1 MHSWLRLISACLNL
15 HISVIL
21 LKSCVYLCVLEIIV
35 YLMLLIS
42 FTPSLS
48 SWIEWLKWVW
58 SKGAGQKGRGP
69 RSIFSS
75 LALSETLFTWPV
87 FWPVPPPP
95 PPPHT
100 HSLIYLSLDTF
111 RAFHPR
117 VGLRKCKKKALLLRD
132 YTFGAIPLHST
143 SAKLYQ
149 PSGLCTMLWE
159 YSRERCREIIL
170 VKTLWSDKIKQ
181 TVRERRLIT
190 WLLTSSFK

>member
-1 MHSWLRLISACLNL
+1 MHSWLRLISAWLNL

-117 VGLRKCKKKALLLRD
+117 VGLRKCKKKKHFYWGITHLELYHFTALQQSCINLLASALCCENIAERD
-132 YTFGAIPLHST
+132 A
-143 SAKLYQ
+143 
-149 PSGLCTMLWE
+149 
-159 YSRERCREIIL
+159 ERL
-170 VKTLWSDKIKQ
+170 FWSKHCDQIK
-181 TVRERRLIT
+181 
-190 WLLTSSFK
+190 

>member
-1 MHSWLRLISACLNL
+1 MHSWFRLISAWLNL

-48 SWIEWLKWVW
+48 SWIKWLKWVW

-95 PPPHT
+95 PHT
-100 HSLIYLSLDTF
+100 HSFIYLSLDTF
-111 RAFHPR
+111 RAFSSQS
-117 VGLRKCKKKALLLRD
+117 GTKKMQKNALLLRD

-159 YSRERCREIIL
+159 YSREIIW